1 MMRRLA
7 ALPLRFSGD
16 IRAVSTLEFALI
28 LPVALLMYAMM
39 VMLSEAMVG
48 KQDVVTTAKTITD
61 LVAQTDQTGQL
72 STATL
77 QAELGAAGAVM
88 TPWDTSGLSI
98 VLSELQINANGTGTV
113 IWSQSRYNGTARTI
127 GSQLPK
133 PTSGFAAG
141 SYQLYG
147 EVSYAYTPLQLF
159 MPVTGPITVSQA
171 IFNSP
176 RNSANI
182 TLTTP

>member
-1 MMRRLA
+1 MRRLA

-39 VMLSEAMVG
+39 VMLSEAMVV

-88 TPWDTSGLSI
+88 TPWDSSGLSI
-98 VLSELQINANGTGTV
+98 VVSELQINADGTGTV
-113 IWSQSRYNGTARTI
+113 IWSQAGYGGTARVAGTK
-127 GSQLPK
+127 LPK
-133 PTSGFAAG
+133 PSTQFVTG

-147 EVSYAYTPLQLF
+147 EASYAYTPMQIFVSL
-159 MPVTGPITVSQA
+159 TGPITLSEA

-176 RNSANI
+176 RNSPSI

>member
-1 MMRRLA
+1 MMRKLSS
-7 ALPLRFSGD
+7 LPLRLFRDPRG
-16 IRAVSTLEFALI
+16 VSSIEFALI
-28 LPVALLMYAMM
+28 VPVALIMYAMM
-39 VMLSEAMVG
+39 VMLSEAMVV

-77 QAELGAAGAVM
+77 KAELGAAGAVM
-88 TPWDTSGLSI
+88 APWDSSGLSI
-98 VLSELQINANGTGTV
+98 IVSELQINADGTGTV
-113 IWSQSRYNGTARTI
+113 VWSEAGYGGTARVV
-127 GSQLPK
+127 GSKLPK
-133 PTSGFAAG
+133 PSSQFTAG

-147 EVSYAYTPLQLF
+147 EASYAYTPMQIF
-159 MPVTGPITVSQA
+159 MSLTGPITVSEA

-176 RNSANI
+176 RNSPSI

>member
-7 ALPLRFSGD
+7 TTPFRVFRD
-16 IRAVSTLEFALI
+16 IRAVSTVEFALI
-28 LPVALLMYAMM
+28 LPVVLLMYAIM
-39 VMLSEAMVG
+39 VMLSEAMIV
-48 KQDVVTTAKTITD
+48 KQDVVTTARTITD

-88 TPWDTSGLSI
+88 TPWDTSNLSI
-98 VLSELQINANGTGTV
+98 VITELLVNSDGTGTV
-113 IWSQSRYNGTARTI
+113 VWSQGSYNGTARTVGTI
-127 GSQLPK
+127 LPK
-133 PTSGFAAG
+133 PSSAFTAG

-147 EVSYAYTPLQLF
+147 EVSYVYTPLQIFLP
-159 MPVTGPITVSQA
+159 MTGPFTLSEAV
-171 IFNSP
+171 FNSP
-176 RNSANI
+176 RNSASI